1 MIVLLICRDC
11 CELFAKYV
19 RKESSQLI
27 ADVSGLCQKVK
38 LLVMLLGTNIH
49 KLLWKECCK
58 LIREMLP
65 RQCTG
70 AFEGDPVNLSVTVL
84 GDPR

>member
-1 MIVLLICRDC
+1 MFLEKVRGVCVVRVIDLAYSR
-11 CELFAKYV
+11 CERAMP
-19 RKESSQLI
+19 
-27 ADVSGLCQKVK
+27 KVK
-38 LLVMLLGTNIH
+38 LLLMLLGTDIH